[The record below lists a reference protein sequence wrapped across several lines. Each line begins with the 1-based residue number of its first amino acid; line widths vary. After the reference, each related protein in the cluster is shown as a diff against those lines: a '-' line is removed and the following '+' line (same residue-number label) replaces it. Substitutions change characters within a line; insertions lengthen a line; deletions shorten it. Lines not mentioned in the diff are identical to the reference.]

1 MVSKLQ
7 CTEHNYSKNNAEYAA
22 EQIPEGVQNTESGF
36 RWLLGPFMCVFREF
50 AGPRPDSVTF
60 HSLENLNFKF
70 HDFPGSVHTRLY
82 VQIMQNT
89 YQT

>member
-36 RWLLGPFMCVFREF
+36 R
-50 AGPRPDSVTF
+50 
-60 HSLENLNFKF
+60 
-70 HDFPGSVHTRLY
+70 
-82 VQIMQNT
+82 
-89 YQT
+89 